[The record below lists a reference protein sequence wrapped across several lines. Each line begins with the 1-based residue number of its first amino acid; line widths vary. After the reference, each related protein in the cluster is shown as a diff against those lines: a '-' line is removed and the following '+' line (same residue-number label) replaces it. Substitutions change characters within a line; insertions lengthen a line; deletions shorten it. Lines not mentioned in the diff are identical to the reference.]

1 MPNEATFFMTRQ
13 RIDHLLVE
21 KGFFATRSLARA
33 AIEAG
38 LVVAD
43 GKRVDKPSRLFEGSV
58 SLSAE
63 RPFATVSR
71 AGEKLRAGLDAAP
84 FDPAGLVA
92 LDLGASTG
100 GFTDLLLQ
108 RGARRVYAVD
118 VGHGQLHPQLAADP
132 RVINL
137 EGLDARQVS
146 EAEIPEPVDLLVADL
161 SFIGLAKAIPAGLE
175 RLKPG
180 GGLIVLIKPQFEAG
194 PGAGKHG
201 VIRDPAVHQRVLDEV
216 EAALSGL
223 GIEVLATLP
232 SPITGGDG
240 NQEFLLIGRKSR

>member
-1 MPNEATFFMTRQ
+1 MTRQ

-38 LVVAD
+38 LVKAD
-43 GKRVDKPSRLFEGSV
+43 GQVVDKPSRQIDNAATLA
-58 SLSAE
+58 AE
-63 RPFATVSR
+63 SPFVTVSR

-118 VGHGQLHPQLAADP
+118 VGHGQLHPRLLADP
-132 RVINL
+132 RVVNL
-137 EGLDARQVS
+137 EGHDARAITGVHV
-146 EAEIPEPVDLLVADL
+146 PEPVDLLVADL
-161 SFIGLAKAIPAGLE
+161 SFIGLAKAIPAGLA

-201 VIRDPAVHQRVLDEV
+201 VIRDEAVHARVVAEV
-216 EAALSGL
+216 ETALTGL
-223 GIEVLATLP
+223 GIAVLATLP
-232 SPITGGDG
+232 SPIAGGDG
-240 NQEFLLIGRKSR
+240 NREFLLIGRKSA